1 MLLDYIIYIVFSGL
15 ILYLF
20 LSNIKLRKMIQLMT
34 VSVLQA
40 NIDKQII
47 ENGVSISND
56 ENFVKFLS
64 QSRDDAYKYIEE
76 VQTGIKEFI
85 SNVDNTINYYDQYGS
100 ASIGMFPPY
109 DNAMQLFSKEV
120 KSLKQLLPEEKD
132 A

>member
-76 VQTGIKEFI
+76 VQTGIKDFI
-85 SNVDNTINYYDQYGS
+85 NNVDDTISYYDQYGS
-100 ASIGMFPPY
+100 ASTGMFPPY
-109 DNAMQLFSKEV
+109 DSAMQLFSAQV
-120 KSLKQLLPEEKD
+120 KNLKNLLPKEKD